1 MASDGVNRG
10 RRRFLTA
17 ATSVVAGIG
26 AVIALIPFIKAWKPS
41 AKVRAAGAP
50 VEVDVGDLRPGEMMT
65 VEWRGRPI
73 WIVRR
78 TPEMLEKL
86 PGLDS
91 KLLDPESQAEQ
102 QPRYAQNEWRSIEP
116 DLLVTIGL
124 CTHLGCVPTFV
135 PNAGPTP
142 FDSDWQGGFMCPC
155 HLSKFDMAGR
165 VFSGVPAPANL
176 VVPPYRF
183 LDERR
188 ILIGA
193 DSEGVA

>member
-1 MASDGVNRG
+1 MAGDGVNNG

-26 AVIALIPFIKAWKPS
+26 AIFWLIPFIKAWKPT
-41 AKVRAAGAP
+41 ARVRAAGAP

-65 VEWRGRPI
+65 VEWRGRPV

-78 TPEMLEKL
+78 TPEMLETL
-86 PGLDS
+86 SGLNS
-91 KLLDPESQAEQ
+91 RLLDPESQAEQ
-102 QPRYAQNEWRSIEP
+102 QPSYAQNEWRSIDP
-116 DLLVTIGL
+116 DLLVAIGL

-135 PNAGPTP
+135 PDAGSTS
-142 FDSDWQGGFMCPC
+142 FDSDWRGGFMCPC

-165 VFSGVPAPANL
+165 VYDRVPAPANL
-176 VVPPYRF
+176 EVPPYRF

-188 ILIGA
+188 ILIGIGP
-193 DSEGVA
+193 EGVA

>member
-1 MASDGVNRG
+1 MASDGVNKG

-17 ATSVVAGIG
+17 ATSVMAGIG
-26 AVIALIPFIKAWKPS
+26 AIFWLIPFIKAWNPS
-41 AKVRAAGAP
+41 ARTKAAGAP

-78 TPEMLEKL
+78 TPEMLEAL

-91 KLLDPESQAEQ
+91 RLRDPDSEAEQ
-102 QPRYAQNEWRSIEP
+102 QPGYAQNEWRSIEP
-116 DLLVTIGL
+116 DLFVTIGL

-135 PNAGPTP
+135 PNAGPTA
-142 FDSDWQGGFMCPC
+142 FDPDWHGGFMCPC

-165 VFSGVPAPANL
+165 VYDGVPAPANL
-176 VVPPYRF
+176 VVPSYRF

-188 ILIGA
+188 ILIGV
-193 DSEGVA
+193 DPEGVV

>member
-1 MASDGVNRG
+1 MASDGVNKG

-26 AVIALIPFIKAWKPS
+26 AIFWLIPFIKAWNPS
-41 AKVRAAGAP
+41 ARAKAAGAP
-50 VEVDVGDLRPGEMMT
+50 VEVDVGDLLPGEIMT

-78 TPEMLEKL
+78 TPAMLETL
-86 PGLDS
+86 PGLNS
-91 KLLDPESQAEQ
+91 RLLDPDSQAEQ
-102 QPRYAQNEWRSIEP
+102 QPSYAQNEWRSIEP
-116 DLLVTIGL
+116 ELLVTIGL
-124 CTHLGCVPTFV
+124 CTHLGCVPTFS
-135 PNAGPTP
+135 PDAGRTA
-142 FDSDWQGGFMCPC
+142 FDADWQGGFMCPC

-176 VVPPYRF
+176 EVPPYRF

-193 DSEGVA
+193 DSEGVV